1 MNEIKIQPCVHREH
15 ESGGVL
21 LYIVVPVLL
30 LGVVAAAGFYS
41 GVLDKSLL
49 DKIPFLG
56 KGISSATDVIED
68 VTDTIDI
75 DALTIGE
82 IIGDPDTTMPD
93 VLNNIMKVRES
104 QQRTRAEL
112 EKKMK
117 ELQDLESL
125 VDQKTSE
132 LAKLTKQATDSI
144 QTLLDLQRQREEREK
159 SELSQMEDDL
169 AKALSGA
176 KVKEVAKTLVALYQ
190 STAEKDDKIKER
202 NKMLVLR
209 LMHRYTG
216 RALSQLLSELSKS
229 NPAAAAQIYADFATK
244 TNEELYGLK
253 PKVASATP
261 AVTSPTAAAPPAS
274 EPVSPPVL
282 GETGASPPAGQ

>member
-1 MNEIKIQPCVHREH
+1 MNEIKIQPCVRREN
-15 ESGGVL
+15 EFGGAL

-30 LGVVAAAGFYS
+30 LGVVAAAGFYT
-41 GVLDKSLL
+41 GMLDKSLL
-49 DKIPFLG
+49 DKIPFFG
-56 KGISSATDVIED
+56 KGISSATATIED

-75 DALTIGE
+75 NALTVGE
-82 IIGDPDTTMPD
+82 IIGDPDTEMPD

-117 ELQDLESL
+117 ELQDMEAL

-144 QTLLDLQRQREEREK
+144 QVLLDLQRQREERDK

-169 AKALSGA
+169 AKALASA
-176 KVKEVAKTLVALYQ
+176 KVKEVAKTLVSLYQ
-190 STAEKDDKIKER
+190 STAEKDAKIKER
-202 NKMLVLR
+202 NKLLVLR

-216 RALSQLLSELSKS
+216 RALSQLLTELSKS

-244 TNEELYGLK
+244 TNDELYGIK
-253 PKVASATP
+253 PKVTSATNTI
-261 AVTSPTAAAPPAS
+261 TSPTSAAPPL
-274 EPVSPPVL
+274 SPPVL
-282 GETGASPPAGQ
+282 GGTGASQPAGQ